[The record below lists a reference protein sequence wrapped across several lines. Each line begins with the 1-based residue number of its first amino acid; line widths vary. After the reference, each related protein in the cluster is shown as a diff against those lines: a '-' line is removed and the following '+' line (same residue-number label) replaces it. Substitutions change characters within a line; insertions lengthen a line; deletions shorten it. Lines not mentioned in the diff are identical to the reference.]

1 MPTRTPV
8 RHAALLAGGLAAS
21 LLATSAALAGSMSV
35 NYAFNSLKA
44 NGDTTCTTG
53 NCILGSNT
61 ETYTSNGI
69 SLTALSFGI
78 NESYPGASQANTWV
92 SQRFGAAGGSEV
104 GLGVASG
111 SDSAR
116 NGSSLEIAS
125 NEWLVLDV
133 SNLINAGYH
142 NFSLGIGSIQSGEG
156 GQVDVFTP
164 GSGFSGTA
172 GSYSFSPKSLSLLGS
187 ATSNTGGALQNI
199 ALTGITQDYLVIT
212 ADNPSAPAGNVLV
225 TNLSATQPATQTP
238 EPGSLALLA
247 AGLAAVGLALGARR
261 RQRG

>member
-1 MPTRTPV
+1 MRTRSHV

-35 NYAFNSLKA
+35 NYDFNSLAA
-44 NGDTTCTTG
+44 NGATCTTG

-61 ETYTSNGI
+61 QTYTSNGI
-69 SLTALSFGI
+69 TLTALSFAA
-78 NESYPGASQANTWV
+78 SDVGAWQTPSRV
-92 SQRFGAAGGSEV
+92 SQRFGAAGGAEV

-111 SDSAR
+111 RDSTG
-116 NGSSLEIAS
+116 NGSSLEIS
-125 NEWLVLDV
+125 STEWLVLDV

-156 GQVDVFTP
+156 GQVDVFMPTT
-164 GSGFSGTA
+164 GFSGTM
-172 GSYSFSPKSLSLLGS
+172 GGYYFNPTDLSLLGS

-199 ALTGITQDYLVIT
+199 SLTGITQDYLVIT

-247 AGLAAVGLALGARR
+247 AGLAAVGLALGSRR
-261 RQRG
+261 RQRS

>member
-1 MPTRTPV
+1 MRTRTDV

-21 LLATSAALAGSMSV
+21 LLATSAALAGTMSV
-35 NYAFNSLKA
+35 NYDFNSLVA

-61 ETYTSNGI
+61 ETYTSNGM
-69 SLTALSFGI
+69 SLTALSFHLVDGQATQGG
-78 NESYPGASQANTWV
+78 SYV
-92 SQRFGAAGGSEV
+92 SQRFGAAGGAEV

-111 SDSAR
+111 HDSTG
-116 NGSSLEIAS
+116 NGSSLEIAW
-125 NEWLVLDV
+125 NEFLVLNV
-133 SNLINAGYH
+133 SNLLQNGYH

-164 GSGFSGTA
+164 ANGFSGSA
-172 GSYSFSPKSLSLLGS
+172 GGYTFDPSTLSLLGS
-187 ATSNTGGALQNI
+187 VTSNTGGALQNI
-199 ALTGITQDYLVIT
+199 ALTGINQDYLVIT

-225 TNLSATQPATQTP
+225 TNLSATAPATQTP

>member
-1 MPTRTPV
+1 MRTRTHV
-8 RHAALLAGGLAAS
+8 RHAALLASGLAAS

-35 NYAFNSLKA
+35 NYDFNSLAA
-44 NGDTTCTTG
+44 NGASCTTG
-53 NCILGSNT
+53 NCILSSNT
-61 ETYTSNGI
+61 QTYTSNGI
-69 SLTALSFGI
+69 TLTAMSFANLQPNGYVYQSG
-78 NESYPGASQANTWV
+78 SYV
-92 SQRFGAAGGSEV
+92 SQRFGAAGGAEV

-111 SDSAR
+111 HDSTG

-125 NEWLVLDV
+125 NEWLVLDI

-156 GQVDVFTP
+156 GQVDVFMP
-164 GSGFSGTA
+164 GTGLSG
-172 GSYSFSPKSLSLLGS
+172 SPGNFNLYRNTLSLLGS
-187 ATSNTGGALQNI
+187 ATSKTGGALQNI

-212 ADNPSAPAGNVLV
+212 ADNPSAPAGNVLL
-225 TNLSATQPATQTP
+225 TDLSATQPATQTP

-247 AGLAAVGLALGARR
+247 AGLAAIGLALGARR

>member
-1 MPTRTPV
+1 MTMPTRTPV

-21 LLATSAALAGSMSV
+21 LLATGAALAGSMSV
-35 NYAFNSLKA
+35 NYDFNSLAA
-44 NGDTTCTTG
+44 NGATCTTG
-53 NCILGSNT
+53 NCILSSNT
-61 ETYTSNGI
+61 QTYTSNGLT
-69 SLTALSFGI
+69 LTALSFAK
-78 NESYPGASQANTWV
+78 SDVGAWQGGTEV
-92 SQRFGAAGGSEV
+92 SQRFGAANSAEV

-111 SDSAR
+111 SDSAS

-125 NEWLVLDV
+125 NEYLVLDV
-133 SNLINAGYH
+133 TNLLMSGYH

-156 GQVDVFTP
+156 GQIDVFAQN
-164 GSGFSGTA
+164 GG
-172 GSYSFSPKSLSLLGS
+172 LNGS
-187 ATSNTGGALQNI
+187 AGNYYFNPMDLTRLGAVTSQTGGTLQTI
-199 ALTGITQDYLVIT
+199 SLTGITQNYLVIT

>member
-21 LLATSAALAGSMSV
+21 LLATSAALAGNMSV
-35 NYAFNSLKA
+35 NYAFNSLVA

-69 SLTALSFGI
+69 SLTALSFAI
-78 NESYPGASQANTWV
+78 SDVGAWQTNTAV
-92 SQRFGAAGGSEV
+92 SQRFGAAGGAEV

-111 SDSAR
+111 RDSAG

-142 NFSLGIGSIQSGEG
+142 SFSLGIGSIQSGEG
-156 GQVDVFTP
+156 GQVDVFTS
-164 GSGFSGTA
+164 GNGFSGTA
-172 GSYSFSPKSLSLLGS
+172 GGYYFSPKNLSLLGS